1 MPWSIFHAKKYISP
15 KAVPH
20 ISAMLPIW
28 RDNSKSPA
36 TIKHTLD
43 VLGPA
48 IDYLNPE
55 QPMVVGFDQ
64 PLYAIAKR
72 LQWYQP
78 DQYGYQK
85 LVIMLG
91 ALHIEIAM
99 LRCLGDWLQ
108 DSGWL
113 TSLSNAGVTSPV
125 NESLLTGH
133 NIAPSKYAHQITAKV
148 SYQLMLPAF
157 KSLNEGYSEDKR
169 EQRFQEW
176 CDKMKERSPQFQF
189 WHTALLME
197 MDYLLFLRSIRSR
210 KFDLYVRSLDKLL
223 PWVFA
228 FDHYNY
234 ARWISVHQFDMEM
247 LHKKKSF
254 GISRISCKG

>member
-1 MPWSIFHAKKYISP
+1 
-15 KAVPH
+15 
-20 ISAMLPIW
+20 
-28 RDNSKSPA
+28 
-36 TIKHTLD
+36 
-43 VLGPA
+43 
-48 IDYLNPE
+48 
-55 QPMVVGFDQ
+55 MVVGFDQ

-85 LVIMLG
+85 LTIMLG

-169 EQRFQEW
+169 EQRFQGW
-176 CDKMKERSPQFQF
+176 CDKMRERS
-189 WHTALLME
+189 L
-197 MDYLLFLRSIRSR
+197 
-210 KFDLYVRSLDKLL
+210 
-223 PWVFA
+223 
-228 FDHYNY
+228 
-234 ARWISVHQFDMEM
+234 
-247 LHKKKSF
+247 
-254 GISRISCKG
+254 

>member
-1 MPWSIFHAKKYISP
+1 
-15 KAVPH
+15 
-20 ISAMLPIW
+20 
-28 RDNSKSPA
+28 
-36 TIKHTLD
+36 
-43 VLGPA
+43 
-48 IDYLNPE
+48 
-55 QPMVVGFDQ
+55 MVVGFDQ

-169 EQRFQEW
+169 EQRF
-176 CDKMKERSPQFQF
+176 
-189 WHTALLME
+189 
-197 MDYLLFLRSIRSR
+197 
-210 KFDLYVRSLDKLL
+210 
-223 PWVFA
+223 
-228 FDHYNY
+228 
-234 ARWISVHQFDMEM
+234 
-247 LHKKKSF
+247 
-254 GISRISCKG
+254 